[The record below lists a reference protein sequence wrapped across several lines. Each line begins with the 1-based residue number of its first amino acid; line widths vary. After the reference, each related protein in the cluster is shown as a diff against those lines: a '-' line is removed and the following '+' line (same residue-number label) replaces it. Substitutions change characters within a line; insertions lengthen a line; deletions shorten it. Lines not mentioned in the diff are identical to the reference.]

1 MEIISQLNRNL
12 RLACDGRQWILQ
24 AARGRPTAK
33 NTGWRSFKFLTSR
46 RGLEIALRSSL
57 PDLYQGSIE
66 MWVEGLPEILP
77 SRSAIEWSA
86 SFRRPDGLP
95 PYSLRQRTN
104 QRTPLWRPLSLF
116 GEQADGRTILP
127 RTNETPQEGDASA
140 IPELWCRGPDAQR
153 Q

>member
-46 RGLEIALRSSL
+46 RGLENALKSELHDR
-57 PDLYQGSIE
+57 YQGSIE
-66 MWVEGLPEILP
+66 VWVEGLPEILP

-86 SFRRPDGLP
+86 SFRRPTGLP
-95 PYSLRQRTN
+95 IQPEPENEAADAFLEASEPLQRA
-104 QRTPLWRPLSLF
+104 
-116 GEQADGRTILP
+116 G
-127 RTNETPQEGDASA
+127 
-140 IPELWCRGPDAQR
+140 
-153 Q
+153 

>member
-57 PDLYQGSIE
+57 HDLYQGSIE

-95 PYSLRQRTN
+95 IQPEPEDEPADAPVEASEPLRR
-104 QRTPLWRPLSLF
+104 
-116 GEQADGRTILP
+116 
-127 RTNETPQEGDASA
+127 AS
-140 IPELWCRGPDAQR
+140 
-153 Q
+153 

>member
-1 MEIISQLNRNL
+1 MEIISQLNRSL

-33 NTGWRSFKFLTSR
+33 STGWRSFKFLTSR
-46 RGLEIALRSSL
+46 RGLEIALKSELHDSF
-57 PDLYQGSIE
+57 QGAIE

-95 PYSLRQRTN
+95 HT
-104 QRTPLWRPLSLF
+104 
-116 GEQADGRTILP
+116 A
-127 RTNETPQEGDASA
+127 
-140 IPELWCRGPDAQR
+140 
-153 Q
+153 

>member
-12 RLACDGRQWILQ
+12 RLVCDGRQWILQ

-57 PDLYQGSIE
+57 YDLYQGSIE

-86 SFRRPDGLP
+86 SFRRPDGRP
-95 PYSLRQRTN
+95 IQPEAEDEPADAPVEASEPLRRA
-104 QRTPLWRPLSLF
+104 
-116 GEQADGRTILP
+116 G
-127 RTNETPQEGDASA
+127 
-140 IPELWCRGPDAQR
+140 
-153 Q
+153 

>member
-1 MEIISQLNRNL
+1 MEIISQLNQNL

-46 RGLEIALRSSL
+46 RGLEIALKSELHDSF
-57 PDLYQGSIE
+57 QGAIE

-95 PYSLRQRTN
+95 IQPETEDEPADDPVEAPEPLRRA
-104 QRTPLWRPLSLF
+104 
-116 GEQADGRTILP
+116 G
-127 RTNETPQEGDASA
+127 
-140 IPELWCRGPDAQR
+140 
-153 Q
+153 